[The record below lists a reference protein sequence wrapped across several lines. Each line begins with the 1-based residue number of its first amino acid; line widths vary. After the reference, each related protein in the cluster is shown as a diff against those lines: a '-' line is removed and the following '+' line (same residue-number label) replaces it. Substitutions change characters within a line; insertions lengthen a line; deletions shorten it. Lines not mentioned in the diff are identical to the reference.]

1 MPVYPVAYT
10 RCVGFMQ
17 VSQDFC
23 SYTKSN
29 MESNY
34 IEKKRSETP
43 ASNLFSDSCVDLL
56 SFGFKIHIAN
66 QIAPNT
72 QNI

>member
-10 RCVGFMQ
+10 LCMGFMQ

-34 IEKKRSETP
+34 IEKKKEVKRLLQTY
-43 ASNLFSDSCVDLL
+43 FSIVVL
-56 SFGFKIHIAN
+56 IY
-66 QIAPNT
+66 
-72 QNI
+72 